1 MTPHIR
7 IAASAILMAT
17 LLSGNVLAEEL
28 AASTTAAATAKQS
41 PAPPHKPLD
50 LRAPEITHLF
60 SSEQLNRILAAS
72 FVREDIE
79 EVEVEGEREY
89 LKSTPDVWSGIAAPF
104 WAVLNPTQAWRIF
117 LPLPPD
123 QARGTQY
130 AGFNASDADVLKP
143 AANPETPY

>member
-17 LLSGNVLAEEL
+17 LSSGNVLAEEL
-28 AASTTAAATAKQS
+28 PASTTAAAAKQ
-41 PAPPHKPLD
+41 PAAPPHKPLD
-50 LRAPEITHLF
+50 LRAPEVTHLF

-104 WAVLNPTQAWRIF
+104 WAVLNPKQAWRIF

-123 QARGTQY
+123 QARDTRY
-130 AGFNASDADVLKP
+130 AGFNASDADVLQP
-143 AANPETPY
+143 AAKPETDH